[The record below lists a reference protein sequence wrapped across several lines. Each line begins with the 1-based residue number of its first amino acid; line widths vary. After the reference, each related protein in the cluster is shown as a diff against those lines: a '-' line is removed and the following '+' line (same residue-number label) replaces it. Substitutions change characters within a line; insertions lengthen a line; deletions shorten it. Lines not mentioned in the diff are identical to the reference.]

1 ITEWKEFEI
10 KELFTINPT
19 KYHRLT
25 NKDLMQDDGENPVIV
40 NSSFNNGLFKIFFI
54 YFKRFLWFLI

>member
-1 ITEWKEFEI
+1 MKKIDITEWKEFEI

-25 NKDLMQDDGENPVIV
+25 NKDRIQ
-40 NSSFNNGLFKIFFI
+40 
-54 YFKRFLWFLI
+54 